1 MRFKQW
7 LETAQIVN
15 LSGESF
21 DFDDEEGDRDTLIQ
35 QAWALAKQSPIN
47 ILSNKD
53 LNSAA
58 VINEQVVGVLFIAW
72 NQNEFSFDVIVS
84 PQFQQQGIGKQL
96 IGVAMSEFRWMSE
109 GIEGAHIKADV
120 VNNFLIPVLQRYGFV
135 IKQQVGGHTIMVKS
149 TPCTP
154 VRVSIYL

>member
-7 LETAQIVN
+7 FEAAQIVN

-35 QAWALAKQSPIN
+35 QAWELAKQSPIR
-47 ILSNKD
+47 ILRDKE

-58 VINEQVVGVLFIAW
+58 VMNGQVVGALFTAW
-72 NQNEFSFDVIVS
+72 NQNEFSFDVVVA

-96 IGVAMSEFRWMSE
+96 IDVAMGEFRWMSD
-109 GIEGAHIKADV
+109 GIEGAYIKADV
-120 VNNFLIPVLQRYGFV
+120 VNPHLIPLLQRLGFV
-135 IKQQVGGHTIMVKS
+135 MQQQAGGHTIMTYGV
-149 TPCTP
+149 TD
-154 VRVSIYL
+154 